1 MSMTPLEVVET
12 ELKKNARHLMSAV
25 EKSRDRFGD
34 KWERDC
40 NLIFG
45 NAFFN
50 ENELRAATQGYVA
63 FSNQG
68 MRDQI
73 AFQRSGQYRH
83 SAFKD
88 VADTVYFDAEYMF
101 SKYLPGLLL
110 SHLLWPHHYA
120 QLSFYRDTVTKL
132 SPETFTEI
140 GVGTGIYSLFTLLQ
154 FPSVKGV
161 GVDLSETSLKF
172 ATNLLSQGNLL
183 ERYETKHCDITKSN
197 VLDECDL
204 LLSIELLE
212 HLEDPI
218 QFLQAVRLHIGFG
231 GNAFVTAAINA
242 AHADHIYL
250 YKSAHEVESQLKQS
264 GLKIVD
270 SLFECAYEPR
280 SRNELVPAIAAF
292 HVVAV

>member
-1 MSMTPLEVVET
+1 MNLSPLEVVES

-25 EKSRDRFGD
+25 EKSRSRFGD
-34 KWERDC
+34 KWEDDC

-45 NAFFN
+45 NAFCN
-50 ENELRAATQGYVA
+50 ENELRAATRGYIA

-83 SAFKD
+83 STFD
-88 VADTVYFDAEYMF
+88 EVADNVYFDVTYMLER
-101 SKYLPGLLL
+101 YLPGLLL

-120 QLSFYRDTVTKL
+120 QLSFFRDTVTKL
-132 SPETFTEI
+132 SPKKFAEI
-140 GVGTGIYSLFTLLQ
+140 GVGTGIYSLFALLQ
-154 FPSVKGV
+154 FPNVKGV

-172 ATNLLSQGNLL
+172 AMNLLSQGDLL
-183 ERYETKHCDITKSN
+183 ERYETNLCDITKTRIPI
-197 VLDECDL
+197 ECDL

-212 HLEDPI
+212 HLEEPVE
-218 QFLQAVRLHIGFG
+218 FLKAVRLNIGVG

-250 YKSAHEVESQLKQS
+250 YKSASEVELHLKEA
-264 GLKIVD
+264 GLKVVD
-270 SLFECAYEPR
+270 SLFELAYEPR
-280 SRNELVPAIAAF
+280 RNSEVVPAIAAF